1 MISLK
6 GFIRKIFDHTVSIK
20 VQEFSRH
27 SDLSVFQT
35 LRSDHLPSWRSIFST
50 WPVNHSSLQRH
61 SLTLGVS
68 VWPPLFGQTEWDR
81 HRTECG
87 SILVLLGW
95 HAQFRVYRPYNC
107 EVILVSIHRKTLA
120 KWMSTLISLYSSEG
134 ISEVNVY
141 PDSVLGVTNS
151 RFYAYLGPPPLS
163 SR

>member
-50 WPVNHSSLQRH
+50 WPVNHSSPQRH
-61 SLTLGVS
+61 SQTLGVS

-87 SILVLLGW
+87 SIPVLLGC
-95 HAQFRVYRPYNC
+95 HAQFRVYSLTLWGNVTECSQTKQKRWHDMPLGWNPQIQ
-107 EVILVSIHRKTLA
+107 EPPTVSRERL
-120 KWMSTLISLYSSEG
+120 SISLYSSEG
-134 ISEVNVY
+134 IREVTVY
-141 PDSVLGVTNS
+141 P
-151 RFYAYLGPPPLS
+151 
-163 SR
+163 